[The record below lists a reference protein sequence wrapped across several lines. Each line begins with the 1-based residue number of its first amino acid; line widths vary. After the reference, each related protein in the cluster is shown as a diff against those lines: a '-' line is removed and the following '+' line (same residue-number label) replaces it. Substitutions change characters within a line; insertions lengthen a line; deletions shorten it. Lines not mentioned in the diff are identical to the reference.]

1 MSPHGG
7 CTAQPVR
14 GEAAKVPPMIR
25 PIRAF
30 KLSRIAV
37 GIACVAFLCA
47 LAGAATAGAESTTT
61 IVYTKESKPAYEAQL
76 AGHQI
81 QSATFNKK
89 IRSLHLTLKN
99 GTHVLYRYGAHEEKK
114 IAAALKAG
122 GVPVSVLTKSA
133 ATAEAA
139 KKPVKHKLR
148 YIAGGIVIVV
158 IVIVAVV
165 LLVDRRRKRGGD

>member
-1 MSPHGG
+1 
-7 CTAQPVR
+7 
-14 GEAAKVPPMIR
+14 MIR

-30 KLSRIAV
+30 KLSRTLLGTLCI
-37 GIACVAFLCA
+37 AFLCA
-47 LAGAATAGAESTTT
+47 LAGAATAAAEGTAT
-61 IVYTKESKPAYEAQL
+61 IVYTKESRQAYEAQL

-114 IAAALKAG
+114 IAAALAAR
-122 GVPVSVLTKSA
+122 GVPVTVLTKTA
-133 ATAEAA
+133 ATSEAA

-158 IVIVAVV
+158 IVVVAVV
-165 LLVDRRRKRGGD
+165 LLIDRRRKRADD